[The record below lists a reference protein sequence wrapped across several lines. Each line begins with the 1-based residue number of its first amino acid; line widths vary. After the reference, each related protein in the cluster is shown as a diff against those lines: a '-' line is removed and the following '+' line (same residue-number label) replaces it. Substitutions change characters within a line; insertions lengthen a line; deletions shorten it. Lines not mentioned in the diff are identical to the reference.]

1 MRSTELGPPGQKPIS
16 VRWLCYLAGFVD
28 GEGCIR
34 WNRLKIGNT
43 YPLTLFIARE
53 FFGGQVY
60 REKQRNGRTMFSWCV
75 YGDEA
80 QAALTALAP
89 FLIEKQLQA
98 LLVLKVGSYPRKSE
112 QRKLLTRYIT
122 ELKNID
128 HG

>member
-1 MRSTELGPPGQKPIS
+1 MRSTELAPPGQKPIS
-16 VRWLCYLAGFVD
+16 ARWLCYIAGFVD
-28 GEGCIR
+28 GEGSVS

-60 REKQRNGRTMFSWCV
+60 RENTRNGRTMFAWCV
-75 YGDEA
+75 YGEEST
-80 QAALTALAP
+80 AALTALVP

-98 LLVLKVGSYPRKSE
+98 LLVLKVGNYPPKSE
-112 QRKLLTRYIT
+112 QRRLLMSYIT
-122 ELKNID
+122 ELKRID